1 MKVVLSTVSTARVT
15 VDGETVGEVDG
26 NRDGAGRGALLA
38 LVGVGRGDGPDAWA
52 TVVRKIA
59 ELRLLP
65 APGGTWDDPR
75 DRSAVDNGAEVL
87 VVSQFTLLGSTAKGR
102 RPSWSAAAP
111 GPEAEVAV
119 DAVVA
124 GLRDRG
130 LTVATGRFGAMMR
143 VSSVNEGPYT
153 VIVEA

>member
-15 VDGETVGEVDG
+15 VGGKTVGAVDG
-26 NRDGAGRGALLA
+26 NRDGGGRGALLA
-38 LVGVGRGDGPDAWA
+38 LVGVGRGDGPDAWT
-52 TVVRKIA
+52 TVARKIA

-65 APGGTWDDPR
+65 TPGGPWDGPR

-111 GPEAEVAV
+111 GVEAEVAV
-119 DAVVA
+119 EAVVA
-124 GLRDRG
+124 DLRDRG
-130 LTVATGRFGAMMR
+130 LTVVTGRFGAMMR
-143 VSSVNEGPYT
+143 VESTNEGPYT
-153 VIVEA
+153 VIIET